1 MSRWNQCSI
10 QVKLVLAF
18 AVTAIVVLGCNIFL
32 YTNIN
37 KMIDQIDTVYQSNGS
52 INELTDTLTGVQN
65 NLTKYLNDKNTET
78 LEAYYEDE
86 QKVVNYVNSFNTE
99 IYDDDILMM
108 ERNIRNMVTEYLE
121 YTNVAIS
128 AKRGRNVEEYR
139 IAYEEAQERYE
150 ILQSYIVTL
159 NNSHYVINAANYAV
173 LVDYMQYFEVLSML
187 ILVGVCIGV
196 IVVVLILTQNIIG
209 PLSKLAKVANEV
221 AEGNFDVEYIEVKRM
236 DEVGVVT
243 NAFNKMI
250 ESIKEYI
257 QRVRENMETEN
268 EMKEKELIMQG
279 HLKDAQLKYLQ
290 AQINPHFLFNTLNA
304 GAQLAMMEG
313 ADKTCT
319 FVENMAD
326 FFRYNVKKINED
338 SSIEEE
344 LRVVDNYLY
353 ILNVRF
359 GGEIHFSS
367 RIQEQWLTTRVPSMI
382 LQPIVEN
389 AVNYGIRD
397 ISWEGHISLSV
408 YEEGSFIC
416 ISIADNGIGIS
427 KEKIEE
433 ILSGNIQETDLS
445 KNSTGIGLG
454 NVIGRLQVYYS
465 QEKVIAIHSAGKEK
479 GTEVILFIPKIV
491 EGEYL
496 E

>member
-1 MSRWNQCSI
+1 MNRWNRFSI
-10 QVKLVLAF
+10 QIKLVMAF
-18 AVTAIVVLGCNIFL
+18 LITAFVVLGTNIFL

-37 KMIDQIDTVYQSNGS
+37 KMIEQIDEVYQSNGS
-52 INELTDTLTGVQN
+52 INELTDSLTNVQD
-65 NLTKYLNDKNTET
+65 NLTKYLNDKSTET
-78 LEAYYEDE
+78 LESYYEEE
-86 QKVVNYVNSFNTE
+86 QKVVNYINTLNQD
-99 IYDDDILMM
+99 IYDNEVLMM
-108 ERNIRNMVTEYLE
+108 ERNIRNMVEEYLE
-121 YTNVAIS
+121 YTNAAIS

-139 IAYEEAQERYE
+139 IAYEEALERYE
-150 ILQSYIVTL
+150 IIQPYISEL
-159 NNSHYVINAANYAV
+159 NNNHYVINSANYAI
-173 LVDYMQYFEVLSML
+173 LAEYMQFFEVLSMM
-187 ILVGVCIGV
+187 ILFGVCICV
-196 IVVVLILTQNIIG
+196 IIIVFILTQNIIE
-209 PLSKLAKVANEV
+209 PLRTLANVADQV
-221 AEGNFDVEYIEVKRM
+221 AEGNFDVEHIEVKRM
-236 DEVGVVT
+236 DEVGVVA

-257 QRVRENMETEN
+257 QRVRENMETAN

-338 SSIEEE
+338 SSLEEE
-344 LRVVDNYLY
+344 LGVVDSYLY

-359 GGEIHFSS
+359 GGEIHFQSQIDK
-367 RIQEQWLTTRVPSMI
+367 RWLNIRVPSMI

-397 ISWEGHISLSV
+397 ISWEGRILLKV
-408 YEEGSFIC
+408 YEKESYIC
-416 ISIADNGIGIS
+416 ISIFDNGCGIS
-427 KEKIEE
+427 QEKIIE
-433 ILSGNIQETDLS
+433 IMNGEIEETDLA

-454 NVIGRLQVYYS
+454 NVISRLQVYYS
-465 QEKVIAIHSAGKEK
+465 QERVIEIISEGENL
-479 GTEVILFIPKIV
+479 GTEVILYIPKIM
-491 EGEYL
+491 EQEL
-496 E
+496 N

>member
-1 MSRWNQCSI
+1 MNKWNGSSI
-10 QVKLVLAF
+10 QFKLMLSF
-18 AVTAIVVLGCNIFL
+18 IFTLVVMLISNIFL
-32 YTNIN
+32 YANIN
-37 KMIDQIDTVYQSNGS
+37 TMIKQIDGVYQSNAS
-52 INELTDTLTGVQN
+52 INELTDALTGVQD
-65 NLTKYLNDKNTET
+65 NLTKYLNDKSSET
-78 LEAYYEDE
+78 LETYYEQE
-86 QKVVNYVNSFNTE
+86 QEVIQYINSLNQE
-99 IYDDDILMM
+99 ICDSEVLMM
-108 ERNIRNMVTEYLE
+108 ERNIYNMVTEYLE
-121 YTNVAIS
+121 YTNLTIS
-128 AKRGRNVEEYR
+128 AKRGRNVEEYS
-139 IAYEEAQERYE
+139 IQYEEALTRYE
-150 ILQSYIVTL
+150 IIQPYISEL
-159 NNSHYVINAANYAV
+159 NNSHYVINSANYAI
-173 LVDYMQYFEVLSML
+173 LVDYMQYYELLSML
-187 ILVGVCIGV
+187 ILLGVSVGVI
-196 IVVVLILTQNIIG
+196 IVVFFITQRLIG
-209 PLSKLAKVANEV
+209 PLRVLATAANQV
-221 AEGNFDVEYIEVKRM
+221 AEGDFDVEYIEVKSM
-236 DEVGVVT
+236 DEVGIVT

-257 QRVRENMETEN
+257 MRVRENMETEN

-344 LRVVDNYLY
+344 LKLVDNYLY

-367 RIQEQWLTTRVPSMI
+367 KIEEQWLGVRVPSMI

-389 AVNYGIRD
+389 AVNYGIRG
-397 ISWEGHISLSV
+397 ISWEGHIELKV
-408 YEEGSFIC
+408 YEKDNFIC
-416 ISIADNGIGIS
+416 ISIADNGIGIAP
-427 KEKIEE
+427 ERIEE
-433 ILSGNIQETDLS
+433 ILKGEVQEADLA

-465 QEKVIAIHSAGKEK
+465 QEKVMEIRSEGANL
-479 GTEVILFIPKIV
+479 GTEFILFIPKNI
-491 EGEYL
+491 EQ
-496 E
+496 